1 MAVRLPSTEAPM
13 AESRT
18 GMAAPMAMPMMI
30 GSAMEKSMMPV
41 EASAC
46 RMPTAAEADCSTQ
59 VKSVPKRMPR
69 KGLENEVRMRI
80 KVGSSRSGDTAADIV
95 DMPNIRT
102 AKPIRISPMCFLA
115 GSLLAMRST
124 IPITEITPVSVA
136 VENRSIQPPV
146 EPISERQMIQPVMD
160 VPRMAPSTMEIDCRT
175 FIIPELTKPTTMTDV
190 AEDDWIT
197 AVTPVPSRKPLT
209 GLPVSRYR
217 ISSSLLP
224 ATCFSPSPI
233 SAMPNRNS
241 AMPLNRE
248 ITFEIPNA

>member
-1 MAVRLPSTEAPM
+1 
-13 AESRT
+13 
-18 GMAAPMAMPMMI
+18 
-30 GSAMEKSMMPV
+30 
-41 EASAC
+41 
-46 RMPTAAEADCSTQ
+46 
-59 VKSVPKRMPR
+59 
-69 KGLENEVRMRI
+69 
-80 KVGSSRSGDTAADIV
+80 
-95 DMPNIRT
+95 
-102 AKPIRISPMCFLA
+102 MCFLT
-115 GSLLAMRST
+115 GSLLAIRST

-209 GLPVSRYR
+209 GLPVS
-217 ISSSLLP
+217 LLP

-233 SAMPNRNS
+233 SAMPNRKS

-248 ITFEIPNA
+248 ITFEIPTPNILSLY